1 MNLKDRLKQDLKD
14 AMKAKDTNKRDAI
27 RAITT
32 MIKQVEV
39 DQRVSLNDDEV
50 VKLIQKG
57 VKQRED
63 AIEQFKAGNRD
74 DLVEKEQY
82 QIDIFSLYLPKQL
95 TDDEL
100 LSIVKNIIAKVGAT
114 SMKDMGKIMPKAKEQ
129 VGAKADGKRINQ
141 AVKQLLN

>member
-39 DQRVSLNDDEV
+39 DQRVSLSDDEV

-82 QIDIFSLYLPKQL
+82 QIDIFSSYLPKQL

-100 LSIVKNIIAKVGAT
+100 LAIVKDIIAKVGAT

>member
-82 QIDIFSLYLPKQL
+82 QIDIFSSYIPKQL

-100 LSIVKNIIAKVGAT
+100 LAIVKDIIAKVGAT

>member
-63 AIEQFKAGNRD
+63 AIEQFKAGSRD

>member
-74 DLVEKEQY
+74 DLVKKEQY
-82 QIDIFSLYLPKQL
+82 QIDIFSSYLPKQL

-100 LSIVKNIIAKVGAT
+100 LAIVKDIIAKVGAT